1 MCYQSKIWFI
11 LSNLYHDLLAFSLF
25 KKGSHQRPLFYR
37 KEKYAMSL
45 VLAENFYSIKLFF
58 KYQICLAIK
67 KELDIN
73 QVLFHFI
80 QYLDIAQVRMEDHH
94 PYLLVLPQ
102 ALTEVP
108 PLVQNR
114 LGYCSHNHFVDCC
127 YYPLQDCRHNRL
139 GCCYCYNHHLG
150 YC

>member
-1 MCYQSKIWFI
+1 
-11 LSNLYHDLLAFSLF
+11 
-25 KKGSHQRPLFYR
+25 
-37 KEKYAMSL
+37 MSL

-80 QYLDIAQVRMEDHH
+80 QYLLIAQVRMEDHH

-114 LGYCSHNHFVDCC
+114 LGYCSHNHFV
-127 YYPLQDCRHNRL
+127 
-139 GCCYCYNHHLG
+139 GCCYCPL
-150 YC
+150 

>member
-1 MCYQSKIWFI
+1 MCYRSKIWFI
-11 LSNLYHDLLAFSLF
+11 LSNLYHDLLAFRIF
-25 KKGSHQRPLFYR
+25 KKGSHQRSLFYR
-37 KEKYAMSL
+37 EEKYAMSL
-45 VLAENFYSIKLFF
+45 VLAEHLYSIKLFF
-58 KYQICLAIK
+58 KYQICLTIK

-102 ALTEVP
+102 ALTEELP
-108 PLVQNR
+108 WVQNR
-114 LGYCSHNHFVDCC
+114 LGYCSHNHFVGCC
-127 YYPLQDCRHNRL
+127 YCPLQDCRHNRL

>member
-1 MCYQSKIWFI
+1 MCYRSKIWLI
-11 LSNLYHDLLAFSLF
+11 LSNLYHDLLAFRLL
-25 KKGSHQRPLFYR
+25 KKGSHQRSLFYSE
-37 KEKYAMSL
+37 EKYAMSL
-45 VLAENFYSIKLFF
+45 VLAEHLYSIKLFF

-80 QYLDIAQVRMEDHH
+80 QYLDIIQIRMEDHH

-102 ALTEVP
+102 ALTEEP

-114 LGYCSHNHFVDCC
+114 LGYCSHNHFVGCC
-127 YYPLQDCRHNRL
+127 YYPLQDCRHNHL

>member
-1 MCYQSKIWFI
+1 MCYRSKIWFI
-11 LSNLYHDLLAFSLF
+11 LSNLYHDLLAFRLF
-25 KKGSHQRPLFYR
+25 KKGISSEVLFYR

-102 ALTEVP
+102 ALTEEP
-108 PLVQNR
+108 PWVQNR

>member
-1 MCYQSKIWFI
+1 MCYPSKIWFI
-11 LSNLYHDLLAFSLF
+11 LSNLYHDLLAFRIF
-25 KKGSHQRPLFYR
+25 KKGSHQRSLFYR
-37 KEKYAMSL
+37 EEKYAMSL
-45 VLAENFYSIKLFF
+45 VLAEHLYSIKLFF

-80 QYLDIAQVRMEDHH
+80 QYLDIIQIRMEDHH
-94 PYLLVLPQ
+94 PYLLVLPLV
-102 ALTEVP
+102 LTEVP

-114 LGYCSHNHFVDCC
+114 LGYCSHNHFVGCC
-127 YYPLQDCRHNRL
+127 YCPLQGCRRNRL

>member
-11 LSNLYHDLLAFSLF
+11 LSNLYHDLLAFRIF
-25 KKGSHQRPLFYR
+25 KKGSHQRSLFYR
-37 KEKYAMSL
+37 EKKYAMSL
-45 VLAENFYSIKLFF
+45 VLAEHFDAIKLFF

-80 QYLDIAQVRMEDHH
+80 QYLDIIQIKTEDHH
-94 PYLLVLPQ
+94 PYLRVLPQ
-102 ALTEVP
+102 ALTEEP
-108 PLVQNR
+108 PWVQNR

-127 YYPLQDCRHNRL
+127 YYPLLDCRHNHL

>member
-11 LSNLYHDLLAFSLF
+11 LSNLYHDLLAFRIF
-25 KKGSHQRPLFYR
+25 KKGSHQRSLFYR
-37 KEKYAMSL
+37 EEKYAMSL

-80 QYLDIAQVRMEDHH
+80 QYLDIAQVRTEDHH

-102 ALTEVP
+102 ALTEEP

-114 LGYCSHNHFVDCC
+114 LGYCSHNHFVGCC

>member
-11 LSNLYHDLLAFSLF
+11 LSNLYHDLLAFRIF
-25 KKGSHQRPLFYR
+25 KKGSHQRSLFYR
-37 KEKYAMSL
+37 EEKYAMSL
-45 VLAENFYSIKLFF
+45 VLAEHLYSIKLFF
-58 KYQICLAIK
+58 KYQICLTIK

-73 QVLFHFI
+73 QVLFHFM
-80 QYLDIAQVRMEDHH
+80 QYLDICLRMEDHH

-102 ALTEVP
+102 ALTEEP

-114 LGYCSHNHFVDCC
+114 LGYCSHNHFVGCC
-127 YYPLQDCRHNRL
+127 YCPLQDCRHNRL

>member
-1 MCYQSKIWFI
+1 
-11 LSNLYHDLLAFSLF
+11 
-25 KKGSHQRPLFYR
+25 
-37 KEKYAMSL
+37 MSL
-45 VLAENFYSIKLFF
+45 VLAEHLYSIKLFF

-80 QYLDIAQVRMEDHH
+80 QYLDIIQIRMEDHH

-102 ALTEVP
+102 ALTEEP

-114 LGYCSHNHFVDCC
+114 LGYCSHNHFVWLSLL
-127 YYPLQDCRHNRL
+127 PAAGLPP
-139 GCCYCYNHHLG
+139 
-150 YC
+150 